1 MKELSEIQINQFQL
15 AVLLDEEERH
25 FYNVVVESFIYCS
38 QCRGFAGEGVEVE
51 SIYLDSLN
59 DIRVEGCCR
68 KCGGRVARLFE
79 FGEKKEFQEK
89 ACRFRESIKQ

>member
-25 FYNVVVESFIYCS
+25 FYNVVVEGFIYCS
-38 QCRGFAGEGVEVE
+38 HCRGFAGEGVELD

-59 DIRVEGCCR
+59 DIRVESRCR
-68 KCGGRVARLFE
+68 KCGGRVVRLFE

-89 ACRFRESIKQ
+89 ACRFRESINQ